1 MEQRQTAPAQ
11 DTERAVVDLET
22 FERVWRRVMPN
33 QDMSPIQVGAPT
45 GPGTGAERQAERI
58 PAPAQL
64 QNQDQGAAPAA
75 QIQSSAQ
82 LQPQSQVPAPAEQA
96 AGQVRQLEELMEG
109 AWMGHR
115 IYLELARRAR
125 GSGART
131 LNALAAEQRRTAQPA
146 GGLLVPAHR
155 RLLPLLQ
162 PAHPA
167 GLPPG
172 PQRCGNSSCR
182 SRSGDGYAS
191 GRQRKGTAPPAGGC
205 MRRWTGRRST
215 AWRPSDAC
223 WSRCSPC
230 PAGVD
235 GWRKSDRLEP

>member
-22 FERVWRRVMPN
+22 FERVWRRVMPT

-131 LNALAAEQRRTAQPA
+131 LNALAAEQRRTAQRLAACWFLLTGACYHFSSPPIPRVCPLA
-146 GGLLVPAHR
+146 AALREQFLQEQKWRRLCQRAAAEGDSTACGGLYETLDGQAEHR
-155 RLLPLLQ
+155 MEAIRCLLEQMQPL
-162 PAHPA
+162 P
-167 GLPPG
+167 
-172 PQRCGNSSCR
+172 
-182 SRSGDGYAS
+182 SGG
-191 GRQRKGTAPPAGGC
+191 
-205 MRRWTGRRST
+205 
-215 AWRPSDAC
+215 
-223 WSRCSPC
+223 
-230 PAGVD
+230 
-235 GWRKSDRLEP
+235 

>member
-45 GPGTGAERQAERI
+45 GPGTGVERQAERI
-58 PAPAQL
+58 PAP
-64 QNQDQGAAPAA
+64 
-75 QIQSSAQ
+75 AQ

-131 LNALAAEQRRTAQPA
+131 LNALAAEQRRTAQRLAACWFLLTGACYHFSSPPIPRVCPLA
-146 GGLLVPAHR
+146 AALREQFLQEQKWRRLCQRAAAEGDSTACGGLYETLDGQAEHR
-155 RLLPLLQ
+155 MEAIRCLLEQMQPL
-162 PAHPA
+162 P
-167 GLPPG
+167 
-172 PQRCGNSSCR
+172 
-182 SRSGDGYAS
+182 SGG
-191 GRQRKGTAPPAGGC
+191 
-205 MRRWTGRRST
+205 
-215 AWRPSDAC
+215 
-223 WSRCSPC
+223 
-230 PAGVD
+230 
-235 GWRKSDRLEP
+235 

>member
-131 LNALAAEQRRTAQPA
+131 LNALAAEQRRTAQRLAACWFLLTGACYHFSSPPIPRVCPLA
-146 GGLLVPAHR
+146 AALREQFLQEQKWRRLWQRAAAEGDSTACGGLDEPLDGQAEHR
-155 RLLPLLQ
+155 MEAIRCLLEQMQPL
-162 PAHPA
+162 P
-167 GLPPG
+167 
-172 PQRCGNSSCR
+172 
-182 SRSGDGYAS
+182 SGG
-191 GRQRKGTAPPAGGC
+191 
-205 MRRWTGRRST
+205 
-215 AWRPSDAC
+215 
-223 WSRCSPC
+223 
-230 PAGVD
+230 
-235 GWRKSDRLEP
+235 

>member
-64 QNQDQGAAPAA
+64 Q
-75 QIQSSAQ
+75 
-82 LQPQSQVPAPAEQA
+82 PQSQVPAPAEQA

-131 LNALAAEQRRTAQPA
+131 LNALAAEQRRTAQRLAACWFLLTGACYHFSSPPIPRVCPLA
-146 GGLLVPAHR
+146 AALREQFLQEQKWRRLCQRAAAEGDSTACGGLYETLDGQAEHR
-155 RLLPLLQ
+155 MEAIRCLLEQMQPL
-162 PAHPA
+162 P
-167 GLPPG
+167 
-172 PQRCGNSSCR
+172 
-182 SRSGDGYAS
+182 SGG
-191 GRQRKGTAPPAGGC
+191 
-205 MRRWTGRRST
+205 
-215 AWRPSDAC
+215 
-223 WSRCSPC
+223 
-230 PAGVD
+230 
-235 GWRKSDRLEP
+235 

>member
-11 DTERAVVDLET
+11 DMERAVVDLET

-131 LNALAAEQRRTAQPA
+131 LNALAAEQRRTAQRLA
-146 GGLLVPAHR
+146 ACWFLLTGACYHFSS
-155 RLLPLLQ
+155 
-162 PAHPA
+162 
-167 GLPPG
+167 PPIPRVCPW

-191 GRQRKGTAPPAGGC
+191 GRAAEGD
-205 MRRWTGRRST
+205 ST
-215 AWRPSDAC
+215 ACGGLYDTLDGQAEHRMEAIRCLLEQMQPLPS
-223 WSRCSPC
+223 
-230 PAGVD
+230 G
-235 GWRKSDRLEP
+235 G

>member
-131 LNALAAEQRRTAQPA
+131 LNALAAERPA
-146 GGLLVPAHR
+146 GSCSPA
-155 RLLPLLQ
+155 
-162 PAHPA
+162 PATTSPA
-167 GLPPG
+167 RPSRGSAPW

-215 AWRPSDAC
+215 AR
-223 WSRCSPC
+223 
-230 PAGVD
+230 
-235 GWRKSDRLEP
+235 

>member
-45 GPGTGAERQAERI
+45 GPGTGVERQAERI
-58 PAPAQL
+58 PAP
-64 QNQDQGAAPAA
+64 
-75 QIQSSAQ
+75 AQ

-131 LNALAAEQRRTAQPA
+131 LNALAAEQRRTAQRLAACWFLLTGACYHFSSPPIPRVCPLA
-146 GGLLVPAHR
+146 AALREQFLQEQKWRRLCQRAAAEGDSTACGGLYDTLDGQAEHR
-155 RLLPLLQ
+155 MEAIRCLLEQMQPL
-162 PAHPA
+162 P
-167 GLPPG
+167 
-172 PQRCGNSSCR
+172 
-182 SRSGDGYAS
+182 SGG
-191 GRQRKGTAPPAGGC
+191 
-205 MRRWTGRRST
+205 
-215 AWRPSDAC
+215 
-223 WSRCSPC
+223 
-230 PAGVD
+230 
-235 GWRKSDRLEP
+235 

>member
-131 LNALAAEQRRTAQPA
+131 LNALAAEQRRTAQRLAACWFLLTGACYHFSSPPIPRVCPLA
-146 GGLLVPAHR
+146 AALREQFLQEQKWRRLCRRAAAEGDSTACGGLYETLDGQAEHR
-155 RLLPLLQ
+155 MEAIRCLLEQMQPL
-162 PAHPA
+162 P
-167 GLPPG
+167 
-172 PQRCGNSSCR
+172 
-182 SRSGDGYAS
+182 SGG
-191 GRQRKGTAPPAGGC
+191 
-205 MRRWTGRRST
+205 
-215 AWRPSDAC
+215 
-223 WSRCSPC
+223 
-230 PAGVD
+230 
-235 GWRKSDRLEP
+235 

>member
-45 GPGTGAERQAERI
+45 GPGTGVERQAERI

-82 LQPQSQVPAPAEQA
+82 LQTQSQVPAPAEQA

-131 LNALAAEQRRTAQPA
+131 LNALAAEQRRTAQRLAACWFLLTGACYHFSSPPIPRVCPLAAVPA
-146 GGLLVPAHR
+146 GAEVETVMPTG
-155 RLLPLLQ
+155 
-162 PAHPA
+162 
-167 GLPPG
+167 G
-172 PQRCGNSSCR
+172 
-182 SRSGDGYAS
+182 S
-191 GRQRKGTAPPAGGC
+191 GRGQH
-205 MRRWTGRRST
+205 
-215 AWRPSDAC
+215 
-223 WSRCSPC
+223 
-230 PAGVD
+230 
-235 GWRKSDRLEP
+235 RLRGAV

>member
-1 MEQRQTAPAQ
+1 VEQRQTAPAQ

-45 GPGTGAERQAERI
+45 GPGTGVERQAERI

-82 LQPQSQVPAPAEQA
+82 LQTQSQVPAPAEQA

-131 LNALAAEQRRTAQPA
+131 LNALAAEQRRTAQRLAACWFLLTGACYHFSSPPIPRVCPLA
-146 GGLLVPAHR
+146 AALREQFLQEQKWRRLCQRAAAEGDSTACGGLYETLDGQAEHR
-155 RLLPLLQ
+155 MEAIRCLLEQMQPL
-162 PAHPA
+162 P
-167 GLPPG
+167 
-172 PQRCGNSSCR
+172 
-182 SRSGDGYAS
+182 SGG
-191 GRQRKGTAPPAGGC
+191 
-205 MRRWTGRRST
+205 
-215 AWRPSDAC
+215 
-223 WSRCSPC
+223 
-230 PAGVD
+230 
-235 GWRKSDRLEP
+235 

>member
-131 LNALAAEQRRTAQPA
+131 LNALAAEQRRTAHRLAACWFLLTGACYHFSSPPIPRVCPLAAALREQFLQEQKWRRLCQRA
-146 GGLLVPAHR
+146 AAEGDSTACGGLYETLDGQAEHR
-155 RLLPLLQ
+155 MEAIRCLLEQMQPL
-162 PAHPA
+162 P
-167 GLPPG
+167 
-172 PQRCGNSSCR
+172 
-182 SRSGDGYAS
+182 SGG
-191 GRQRKGTAPPAGGC
+191 
-205 MRRWTGRRST
+205 
-215 AWRPSDAC
+215 
-223 WSRCSPC
+223 
-230 PAGVD
+230 
-235 GWRKSDRLEP
+235 

>member
-11 DTERAVVDLET
+11 DTERAVVDLEP

-45 GPGTGAERQAERI
+45 GPGTGVERQAERI

-131 LNALAAEQRRTAQPA
+131 LNALAAEQRRTAQ
-146 GGLLVPAHR
+146 R
-155 RLLPLLQ
+155 LQ

-172 PQRCGNSSCR
+172 R
-182 SRSGDGYAS
+182 SAA
-191 GRQRKGTAPPAGGC
+191 GTVPAGAEVETVMPAGGS
-205 MRRWTGRRST
+205 GR
-215 AWRPSDAC
+215 
-223 WSRCSPC
+223 
-230 PAGVD
+230 GQH
-235 GWRKSDRLEP
+235 RLRGAV

>member
-1 MEQRQTAPAQ
+1 
-11 DTERAVVDLET
+11 
-22 FERVWRRVMPN
+22 
-33 QDMSPIQVGAPT
+33 
-45 GPGTGAERQAERI
+45 
-58 PAPAQL
+58 
-64 QNQDQGAAPAA
+64 
-75 QIQSSAQ
+75 
-82 LQPQSQVPAPAEQA
+82 
-96 AGQVRQLEELMEG
+96 MEG

-131 LNALAAEQRRTAQPA
+131 LNALAAEQRRTAQRLA
-146 GGLLVPAHR
+146 ACWFLLTGACYHFSSPPIPRVCPLAAALREQFLQEQKWR
-155 RLLPLLQ
+155 RLC
-162 PAHPA
+162 
-167 GLPPG
+167 
-172 PQRCGNSSCR
+172 QRAAAE
-182 SRSGDGYAS
+182 GDS
-191 GRQRKGTAPPAGGC
+191 TACGGC

>member
-45 GPGTGAERQAERI
+45 GPGTGVERQAERI

-82 LQPQSQVPAPAEQA
+82 LQTQSQVPAPAEQA
-96 AGQVRQLEELMEG
+96 TGQVRQLEELMEG

-131 LNALAAEQRRTAQPA
+131 LNALAAEQRRTAQRLAGSCSPA
-146 GGLLVPAHR
+146 PAITS
-155 RLLPLLQ
+155 
-162 PAHPA
+162 PARPSRGSA
-167 GLPPG
+167 PW

-182 SRSGDGYAS
+182 SRSGDGYAN

>member
-45 GPGTGAERQAERI
+45 GPGTGVERQAERI

-96 AGQVRQLEELMEG
+96 AGQVRQLDELMEG

-131 LNALAAEQRRTAQPA
+131 LNALAAEQRRTAQRLA
-146 GGLLVPAHR
+146 ACWFLLTGACYHFSSPPIPRVCPLAAALPKAAAEAAVHAPEA
-155 RLLPLLQ
+155 PLLLLREEFQ
-162 PAHPA
+162 GRQHVAEHLRIAARCGTPAR
-167 GLPPG
+167 PG
-172 PQRCGNSSCR
+172 PG
-182 SRSGDGYAS
+182 A
-191 GRQRKGTAPPAGGC
+191 AGH
-205 MRRWTGRRST
+205 RGRR
-215 AWRPSDAC
+215 
-223 WSRCSPC
+223 
-230 PAGVD
+230 G
-235 GWRKSDRLEP
+235 

>member
-45 GPGTGAERQAERI
+45 GPGTGV
-58 PAPAQL
+58 
-64 QNQDQGAAPAA
+64 AA
-75 QIQSSAQ
+75 QIQSSAH

-131 LNALAAEQRRTAQPA
+131 LNALAAEQRRTAQRLAACWFLLTGACYHFSSPPIPRVCPLA
-146 GGLLVPAHR
+146 AALREQFLQEQKWRRLCQRAAAEGDSTACGGLYDTLDGQAEHR
-155 RLLPLLQ
+155 MEAIRCLLEQMQPL
-162 PAHPA
+162 P
-167 GLPPG
+167 
-172 PQRCGNSSCR
+172 
-182 SRSGDGYAS
+182 SGG
-191 GRQRKGTAPPAGGC
+191 
-205 MRRWTGRRST
+205 
-215 AWRPSDAC
+215 
-223 WSRCSPC
+223 
-230 PAGVD
+230 
-235 GWRKSDRLEP
+235 

>member
-131 LNALAAEQRRTAQPA
+131 LNALAAEQRRTAQRLAACWFLLTGACYHFSSPPIPRVCPLA
-146 GGLLVPAHR
+146 AALREQFLQEQKWRPLCQRAAAEGDSTACGGLYETLDGQAEHR
-155 RLLPLLQ
+155 MEAIRCLLEQMQPL
-162 PAHPA
+162 P
-167 GLPPG
+167 
-172 PQRCGNSSCR
+172 
-182 SRSGDGYAS
+182 SGG
-191 GRQRKGTAPPAGGC
+191 
-205 MRRWTGRRST
+205 
-215 AWRPSDAC
+215 
-223 WSRCSPC
+223 
-230 PAGVD
+230 
-235 GWRKSDRLEP
+235 